1 MNFRETVPG
10 INAPLGST
18 LLSRNMSNMWG
29 FLCFEVEVTSYQL
42 WNTNYSPYQSYLH
55 DRVKKLKSEG
65 LGYRRI
71 ANKLNEEGLK
81 TVRGKVFVGASIH
94 SILKKKS
101 MRDGRIN
108 HKFEK
113 KISAFR
119 FEYSDYHW

>member
-1 MNFRETVPG
+1 
-10 INAPLGST
+10 
-18 LLSRNMSNMWG
+18 MSNMWG

-71 ANKLNEEGLK
+71 ANKINEEGLK

-94 SILKKKS
+94 SILKKKRL
-101 MRDGRIN
+101 RDGRIN
-108 HKFEK
+108 QNFEK